1 MKLSDNP
8 PKVIDEV
15 ITEVRAIKRAI
26 SERHGND
33 IDRLIASL
41 ISQERAAG
49 FGQART
55 VSVRPKTTRFS
66 DQWMEIHTSVPS
78 QVGWPGRTDSRVS
91 SSSPQVAC

>member
-1 MKLSDNP
+1 MKLSDTP

-33 IDRLIASL
+33 IDRLLAAL

-49 FGQART
+49 IGPGDLAGNEQSAIR
-55 VSVRPKTTRFS
+55 SELNSGGS
-66 DQWMEIHTSVPS
+66 DHTQTESEE
-78 QVGWPGRTDSRVS
+78 RSR
-91 SSSPQVAC
+91 